1 MVDEM
6 DGMGV
11 MVLKDVMDLVEV
23 IDWRGGM
30 DVMNRMNR

>member
-1 MVDEM
+1 MVDEI

-23 IDWRGGM
+23 IDGRGGM